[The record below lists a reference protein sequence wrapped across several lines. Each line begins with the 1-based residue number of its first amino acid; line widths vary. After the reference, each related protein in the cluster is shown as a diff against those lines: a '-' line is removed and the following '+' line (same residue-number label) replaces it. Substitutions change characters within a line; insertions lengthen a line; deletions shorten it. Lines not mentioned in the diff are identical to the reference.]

1 MKRRGFTLIELI
13 MGLFLIGL
21 IATILMPIVQNSIGN
36 YNKVKERQHMLY
48 LCEMVVE
55 RLRAKDANI
64 DTIFQD
70 LEDNSQIIVSTIG
83 ETDLGKYKCSIS
95 KTKET
100 TMFMNL
106 DVRIYIDSEMGN
118 SQYVEYKTVIKK

>member
-1 MKRRGFTLIELI
+1 MKRKGFTLIELI

-21 IATILMPIVQNSIGN
+21 IATISMPIVQNSIGN
-36 YNKVKERQHMLY
+36 YNKVKERQQMLY

-55 RLRAKDANI
+55 RLRAKDSNL
-64 DTIFQD
+64 DSIFQD
-70 LEDNSQIIVSTIG
+70 LEDNNQIIISTIG

-100 TMFMNL
+100 TIFMNL
-106 DVRIYIDSEMGN
+106 DVRIYIDSEMESG
-118 SQYVEYKTVIKK
+118 QYVEYKTVIKK

>member
-1 MKRRGFTLIELI
+1 MKRKGFTLIEVI

-36 YNKVKERQHMLY
+36 YNKVKERQQMLY

-55 RLRAKDANI
+55 RLRAKDSNL
-64 DTIFQD
+64 DSIFQD
-70 LEDNSQIIVSTIG
+70 LEDNNQIIISTIG

-100 TMFMNL
+100 TIFMNL
-106 DVRIYIDSEMGN
+106 DVRIYIDSEMGS
-118 SQYVEYKTVIKK
+118 SQYVEYKTVIKR

>member
-1 MKRRGFTLIELI
+1 MKRKGFTLIEVI

-36 YNKVKERQHMLY
+36 YNKVKERQQMLY

-55 RLRAKDANI
+55 RLRAKDSNL
-64 DTIFQD
+64 DSIFQD
-70 LEDNSQIIVSTIG
+70 LEDNNQIIISTIG

-100 TMFMNL
+100 TIFMNL
-106 DVRIYIDSEMGN
+106 DVRIYIDNEMGS
-118 SQYVEYKTVIKK
+118 SQYVEYKTVIKR